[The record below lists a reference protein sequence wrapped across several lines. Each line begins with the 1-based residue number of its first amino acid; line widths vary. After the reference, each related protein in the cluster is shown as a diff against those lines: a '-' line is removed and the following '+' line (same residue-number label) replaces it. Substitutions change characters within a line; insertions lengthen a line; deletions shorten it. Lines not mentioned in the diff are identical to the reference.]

1 MLLIQCLISIT
12 GLLFLLSPL
21 VSPLPVPLGDMMVDS
36 AVMFANKP
44 VVSEQWPSSM
54 DLSEDQQPFT
64 SNDTPD
70 FDVDL
75 NRFTQLL
82 SAHIMSEHLDSAI
95 TALSKKLA
103 GQIQDS
109 IQLITNQQVFFPN
122 IAIMEKVSPATDD
135 VDVRLLKEQLQGAV
149 GSYVQ
154 DQLPSLW
161 YNHRSFV
168 ALDSI
173 SLRSFMETTLL
184 VHCPIADEID
194 SRGMIISHRCLQPLA
209 AQFSATL
216 DTYVKNNMQS
226 ALADIVQQDLPQLL
240 AMTDNHVR
248 AILNH
253 FNTFLLPPHSQLRMN
268 LLSLQDHQDWSS
280 IDHINTILDS
290 ITASESKDVLVHSIQ
305 RYALLAKSTASST

>member
-1 MLLIQCLISIT
+1 
-12 GLLFLLSPL
+12 
-21 VSPLPVPLGDMMVDS
+21 MMVNS

-44 VVSEQWPSSM
+44 MVPEQWPSST
-54 DLSEDQQPFT
+54 DLNDDQQPFT
-64 SNDTPD
+64 NSESPD

-109 IQLITNQQVFFPN
+109 IQLITHQQVFFPN
-122 IAIMEKVSPATDD
+122 IAIMEKAGPTTDD

-173 SLRSFMETTLL
+173 SLRSFMETTL
-184 VHCPIADEID
+184 VEHCPIADD
-194 SRGMIISHRCLQPLA
+194 DNQGKIISHQCLQPLA
-209 AQFSATL
+209 TQFSATL
-216 DTYVKNNMQS
+216 DTYVKTNMQS

-240 AMTDNHVR
+240 AMTDNHVS

-268 LLSLQDHQDWSS
+268 PLSLKDHQDWSS
-280 IDHINTILDS
+280 MDHINAILDS
-290 ITASESKDVLVHSIQ
+290 IAASESKDVLVHSIQ